1 MGFTLNSRE
10 MCEQGEP
17 SGTEELPKTRAA
29 MLGWQYLGKYCGV
42 WEAGRDFGSQI
53 AGGFSFAINIGSKQ
67 SPVSF
72 TSPFLLASK
81 LHGFRK
87 CLEEVS
93 SEMNPLSS

>member
-29 MLGWQYLGKYCGV
+29 MLGWQYLGKYCRV

-53 AGGFSFAINIGSKQ
+53 AGGFICNKYWEQAE
-67 SPVSF
+67 PVSF

-81 LHGFRK
+81 LHGFRES
-87 CLEEVS
+87 LEEGS

>member
-1 MGFTLNSRE
+1 

-29 MLGWQYLGKYCGV
+29 MLGLQYLGKYCGV

-53 AGGFSFAINIGSKQ
+53 AGGFIGNKYWEQ
-67 SPVSF
+67 AEPCLLHI
-72 TSPFLLASK
+72 PFLFGFK

-87 CLEEVS
+87 SLEEVS
-93 SEMNPLSS
+93 SDKNPLGS